1 VPAPSDDRRDPTTTT
16 RPRSTDESTRDAA
29 RREDGPETLAGDDD
43 ALSPAVRE
51 EIRTVVREE
60 VSRVVRDALALLVGG
75 VLGFA
80 GFATLAT
87 GLTASGYGGVAVVA
101 AVLALAAGAVLLV
114 STGWRLVA

>member
-1 VPAPSDDRRDPTTTT
+1 MPAPSDDRRDPPTT
-16 RPRSTDESTRDAA
+16 RPRSTDESTRDAV
-29 RREDGPETLAGDDD
+29 RREDGPETLAGDD

-80 GFATLAT
+80 GFAALAT

-114 STGWRLVA
+114 STGWRLAA